1 MRYLKVKVDRTET
14 PATGVE
20 AILNEQGEAVPER
33 LFNLIITRN
42 STKAYMYR
50 LTGNVQTAVRN
61 LRRNSAVN
69 EISTHRI
76 TSNCW
81 DVYAEVCSEV
91 QDGLLTTLKDEFP
104 LFVDK
109 PVEYI
114 DEGYWLARL
123 AGPEQT
129 LREVQSDVL
138 SMSSLTFLRVGSYL
152 PQRRLDG
159 LLTHR
164 QREIIQ
170 VALQMGYYDFPRD
183 TDYKSIAE
191 QIGIDAQTVTE
202 HIRKAEA
209 KILPRL
215 FNSNAGIS
223 EGRPARS

>member
-1 MRYLKVKVDRTET
+1 
-14 PATGVE
+14 
-20 AILNEQGEAVPER
+20 
-33 LFNLIITRN
+33 
-42 STKAYMYR
+42 MYR